1 MYLKKNTDKKHLN
14 IRIAVKMYRL
24 LPDTKVEVKLKID
37 CSINL
42 FQYSRLPITTVSHNI
57 YLFFILLILHFTN
70 VCFSWY

>member
-1 MYLKKNTDKKHLN
+1 MYL
-14 IRIAVKMYRL
+14 L